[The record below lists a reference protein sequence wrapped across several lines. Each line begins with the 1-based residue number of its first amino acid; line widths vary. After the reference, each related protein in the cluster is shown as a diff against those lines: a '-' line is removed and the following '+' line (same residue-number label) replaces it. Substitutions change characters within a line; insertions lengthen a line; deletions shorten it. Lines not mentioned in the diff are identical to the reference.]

1 MERIEEKKWL
11 RMYKGKGEEI
21 REVIQRPDIS
31 EMIRSVLRE
40 ILDGTS
46 HSVVIKKII
55 AEKNADAKRP
65 ETEMHIAMLKTL
77 RSLFQRKMIQCL
89 LLEELQ
95 KDEKECRLFDLWEK
109 KWTEQQLQKLIS
121 TVPKESL
128 SFEEVLA
135 ALAAEPEI
143 PEEYQDDPEEHEA
156 HEHAAACHCGY
167 GCQRF
172 DEDEEVSLEEIQK
185 YVCEPIDILQCLD
198 SYDSLGYFNGIVS
211 KEWLPEKL
219 RCMYTEEGHPWVL
232 LRKLVE
238 EISFDAFTMSNSLR
252 EQENCLHT
260 LECKL
265 SIIGHFT
272 QTYFPFVTSSV
283 SVQRFCRAFL
293 AASNEIQV
301 RLERIWQAREQ
312 LQQTLLAE
320 LAKHELPPGYLDK
333 LPTLPSY
340 AIDFLEEKLSNIQ
353 LAAQFKK
360 CETRSDFLSFLEQEV
375 GIPDQKWRTYTW
387 LIGSSKKP
395 LEEGGMGRDL
405 RWIVDCINADPR
417 FGKHAIFRDWMDE
430 IPLKTSCQ
438 ISNKQQALDLLQ
450 KEALTLG
457 TTIEAMAD
465 PENFVEFVKQSKIFA
480 AVMKYLG
487 NLRE

>member
-1 MERIEEKKWL
+1 MQNHKITSAMERIEEKKWL

-172 DEDEEVSLEEIQK
+172 
-185 YVCEPIDILQCLD
+185 
-198 SYDSLGYFNGIVS
+198 
-211 KEWLPEKL
+211 
-219 RCMYTEEGHPWVL
+219 
-232 LRKLVE
+232 
-238 EISFDAFTMSNSLR
+238 
-252 EQENCLHT
+252 
-260 LECKL
+260 
-265 SIIGHFT
+265 
-272 QTYFPFVTSSV
+272 
-283 SVQRFCRAFL
+283 
-293 AASNEIQV
+293 
-301 RLERIWQAREQ
+301 
-312 LQQTLLAE
+312 
-320 LAKHELPPGYLDK
+320 
-333 LPTLPSY
+333 
-340 AIDFLEEKLSNIQ
+340 
-353 LAAQFKK
+353 
-360 CETRSDFLSFLEQEV
+360 
-375 GIPDQKWRTYTW
+375 
-387 LIGSSKKP
+387 
-395 LEEGGMGRDL
+395 
-405 RWIVDCINADPR
+405 
-417 FGKHAIFRDWMDE
+417 
-430 IPLKTSCQ
+430 
-438 ISNKQQALDLLQ
+438 
-450 KEALTLG
+450 
-457 TTIEAMAD
+457 
-465 PENFVEFVKQSKIFA
+465 
-480 AVMKYLG
+480 
-487 NLRE
+487 